1 MNGTNASLSI
11 RKALMIYFFL
21 SASLMS
27 AAATA
32 QESSQPAAAD
42 STYQIDLATV
52 LRLAGAQ
59 NLDVQLARNAVDEA
73 HANYT
78 SAVERFLPSL
88 APSASYLQHSGRDQR
103 VEGPLLD
110 VSKHSDTAGA
120 YLTAQIPVGDAI
132 FTALQAHQ
140 LVAAG
145 DAGATAQQRD
155 SAVAAAQQYFDLVK
169 AQALVGVVGDALS
182 ISQSYELQLNEA
194 VRIGIAFKGDAIR
207 VQTQTQRLQ
216 LDLTRARQ
224 QQRLSATRLVQTLH
238 LEPLLELIPA
248 EREPAPLALAD
259 LSVAPKELIHTALEN
274 RPELARSTAQIG
286 AAEQSRRGAIY
297 GPLIPTI
304 GGQAFAGEFNG
315 GGDVRV
321 NAITANGGGPRQD
334 YTVGLSWK
342 FGPGGLF
349 DLGRIRASGARLTA
363 AQLSDEKLRDQISR
377 EVVDGYTEVQSLFEQ
392 LRVARLNLSSAGETL
407 RLTRNRK
414 QLGVGIVLE
423 DIQAQQELL
432 KARSDYVAIVTQL
445 NQEQYGLMRSVG
457 APLRTP

>member
-1 MNGTNASLSI
+1 MNGTKASLCA
-11 RKALMIYFFL
+11 RKALFLYFL
-21 SASLMS
+21 LNASLMS
-27 AAATA
+27 AATTA
-32 QESSQPAAAD
+32 QESVQPAAAD

-59 NLDVQLARNAVDEA
+59 NLDVQLARSAVDEA
-73 HANYT
+73 HANYA

-88 APSASYLQHSGRDQR
+88 VPSASYLRHTGRDQR

-140 LVAAG
+140 LLVAG
-145 DAGATAQQRD
+145 DAGATAQERD
-155 SAVAAAQQYFDLVK
+155 SALAAAQQYFDLVR
-169 AQALVGVVGDALS
+169 AQALVAVVGDALS

-207 VQTQTQRLQ
+207 VQTQTQRLRI
-216 LDLTRARQ
+216 DLTRARQ

-259 LSVAPKELIHTALEN
+259 LSTSPKELIRTALEN
-274 RPELARSTAQIG
+274 RPELARSTAQIS

-304 GGQAFAGEFNG
+304 AGQAFAGEFNG
-315 GGDVRV
+315 GGDLRV
-321 NAITANGGGPRQD
+321 NGLTANGGGPRQD
-334 YTVGLSWK
+334 YSVGLSWK
-342 FGPGGLF
+342 IGPGGLL
-349 DLGRIRASGARLTA
+349 DWGRIRASGARLTA

-377 EVVDGYTEVQSLFEQ
+377 EVVDAYTQVQSLFEQ
-392 LRVARLNLSSAGETL
+392 LRVARLNVSSAEETL
-407 RLTRNRK
+407 RLTRRRK
-414 QLGVGIVLE
+414 ELGVGVVLE

-432 KARSDYVAIVTQL
+432 KARSDYVVIVTQL
-445 NQEQYGLMRSVG
+445 NQQQYGLMRSVG
-457 APLRTP
+457 APLRNP

>member
-1 MNGTNASLSI
+1 MNCRNASLSA
-11 RKALMIYFFL
+11 RTALIL
-21 SASLMS
+21 GCLLTASS
-27 AAATA
+27 TGAATP
-32 QESSQPAAAD
+32 QEPVQPAAAD
-42 STYQIDLATV
+42 STYPIDLATV

-59 NLDVQLARNAVDEA
+59 NLDVQLARGAVDEA
-73 HANYT
+73 QANYT

-88 APSASYLQHSGRDQR
+88 VPSASYLRHTGRDQR
-103 VEGPLLD
+103 VEGPLID
-110 VSKHSDTAGA
+110 VSKHSDTTGA

-132 FTALQAHQ
+132 FSALQAHQ
-140 LVAAG
+140 LVAAD
-145 DAGATAQQRD
+145 DAGATAQERD
-155 SAVAAAQQYFDLVK
+155 SALAAAQQYFDLVR
-169 AQALVGVVGDALS
+169 ARALVGVVGDALS

-194 VRIGIAFKGDAIR
+194 VRIGIAFKGDAFR

-224 QQRLSATRLVQTLH
+224 QQRLSAARLVQTLH

-259 LSVAPKELIHTALEN
+259 LGKSPKDLIRTALEN
-274 RPELARSTAQIG
+274 RPELARSNALIA

-334 YTVGLSWK
+334 YAVGLSWK
-342 FGPGGLF
+342 IGPGGLF
-349 DLGRIRASGARLTA
+349 DWGRIRASGARLTA

-377 EVVDGYTEVQSLFEQ
+377 EVVDAYTQVQSLFEQ
-392 LRVARLNLSSAGETL
+392 LRAARLNLSSAEETL
-407 RLTRNRK
+407 RLTRHRK
-414 QLGVGIVLE
+414 ELGVGVVLE

-432 KARSDYVAIVTQL
+432 KARTDYVGIVTQL

-457 APLRTP
+457 AAVASP

>member
-1 MNGTNASLSI
+1 MNCRNASFSA
-11 RKALMIYFFL
+11 RTALIIGCL
-21 SASLMS
+21 LTASLTG
-27 AAATA
+27 AATA
-32 QESSQPAAAD
+32 QESVQPAAAD
-42 STYQIDLATV
+42 STYPIDLATV

-59 NLDVQLARNAVDEA
+59 NLDVQLARGVVDEA

-88 APSASYLQHSGRDQR
+88 VPSASYLSHTGRDQR

-132 FTALQAHQ
+132 FTALQSHQ
-140 LVAAG
+140 LVAAS
-145 DAGATAQQRD
+145 DAGATAQERD
-155 SAVAAAQQYFDLVK
+155 SALAAAQQYFDLVR
-169 AQALVGVVGDALS
+169 ARALVGVVGDALS
-182 ISQSYELQLNEA
+182 ISQSYELQLDEA
-194 VRIGIAFKGDAIR
+194 VRIGIAFKGDAFR

-224 QQRLSATRLVQTLH
+224 QQRLSAARLVQTLH

-248 EREPAPLALAD
+248 EGEPVPLALAD
-259 LSVAPKELIHTALEN
+259 LGKSPKELIRTALEN
-274 RPELARSTAQIG
+274 RPELARSTALIG

-321 NAITANGGGPRQD
+321 NGVTANGGGPRQD
-334 YTVGLSWK
+334 YAVGLSWK
-342 FGPGGLF
+342 IGPGGLF
-349 DLGRIRASGARLTA
+349 DFGRIRASGARLTA

-377 EVVDGYTEVQSLFEQ
+377 EVVDAYTQVQSLFEQ
-392 LRVARLNLSSAGETL
+392 LRVARLNLSSAEETL
-407 RLTRNRK
+407 RLTRHRK
-414 QLGVGIVLE
+414 ELGVGVVLE

-432 KARSDYVAIVTQL
+432 KARTDYVGIVTQL

-457 APLRTP
+457 APLRNP